1 MKRNILIVLSCAF
14 LTGCVTMSV
23 PEEALTLKPESLQMR
38 QMQTRRFETVDETK
52 IITACASLLQDLG
65 FNLDES
71 EAKLGVLVGSK
82 RRSAREAGQMATAIV
97 LLFFGVSVPVDTD
110 QLMRACVVTR
120 PMGEDEKNVA
130 VRVTFQRTV
139 YNSKREIAR
148 RECLTDPKIYQTFF
162 EKLSKAVFLEAHE
175 L

>member
-1 MKRNILIVLSCAF
+1 
-14 LTGCVTMSV
+14 
-23 PEEALTLKPESLQMR
+23 
-38 QMQTRRFETVDETK
+38 
-52 IITACASLLQDLG
+52 
-65 FNLDES
+65 
-71 EAKLGVLVGSK
+71 
-82 RRSAREAGQMATAIV
+82 MATAIV